1 MPNRFAA
8 RAAAILALSLLLHSG
23 GAAQDAASG
32 GEASGTT
39 GFDPA
44 AEQFLYRGATA
55 IEAPD
60 TYFPGAGP
68 AHEDPAT
75 RLARESYVRG
85 ALLAEKGNPVKAFE
99 RFREAATRDP
109 ENVWLRLRAI
119 DAAIMLSD
127 FGYAQEAASDI
138 LRFDPDNT
146 RVMFRLGQV
155 ALIRDR
161 VREAEEWFRRV
172 LEREPRQVDALAAMA
187 QIAFEHYRD
196 LEATKEYS
204 GRILKV
210 TNLHLQAMLWNAQ
223 ANALTGDVATAADLY
238 ERLLSYRPQLIMQV
252 EDMARQLMLRGRQE
266 DAMLLYRRA
275 IRMAPSAQNVR
286 FAWEEQLRRRGGD
299 AAVREGYLQL
309 LAEHE
314 NDLDVQELYAE
325 YLTRTGDLLALRAL
339 RESMLKAEPMYVPAL
354 IDLARLSLDAGDTA
368 RADEFVQR
376 TLAAGPDNSDV
387 YRQLAELYLR
397 RRKDLD
403 RAATLLERAVAL
415 NPRDA
420 RSLLLLGLIAEERK
434 DFLAAEARLRDALAA
449 APAQKEPLRALGDFF
464 LRRERLREATDVLEQ
479 VMAIDPEDREVRLR
493 LAQLFFEADNARG
506 LDRVE
511 AAVAAASPA
520 NDTFLAQYGILARQ
534 YGQFERARKALER
547 VVESI
552 PGYAQVR
559 FELAACYAHLNRR
572 DLADRL
578 VQQGRSLATDSV
590 SKAGY
595 LRGLIDYAEHVGDP
609 ALHVDAWRE
618 LSELE
623 PGEFSTQ
630 EGYTLALADAG
641 RTEEALR
648 QLEETKTRFAL
659 RNPEQVKL
667 LEAGT
672 LVRTGSPDR
681 ALAILDGML
690 KDMPDDTGILF
701 QKAFVANEAGRGE
714 LAESLYRKVL
724 EKLGEADEENSS
736 LVALSSNNLAYMLA
750 KRGEKLEEAL
760 ELAKEA
766 RRLNRRA
773 PYVMDTYGYI
783 LFRLGRLDEAQK
795 LLEEAAR
802 LTLSDA
808 EIHSNLG
815 DLYTAMGRLDAA
827 KASYERAKAIDPDLE
842 GLREKLAQ
850 VESGGKK
857 PQ

>member
-1 MPNRFAA
+1 MPHRIAA
-8 RAAAILALSLLLHSG
+8 RAAAIMALSLLLHG
-23 GAAQDAASG
+23 GATAQDAGSD
-32 GEASGTT
+32 GETSGTA
-39 GFDPA
+39 GPDPA

-55 IEAPD
+55 FEAPD
-60 TYFPGAGP
+60 TYFPGGEP

-99 RFREAATRDP
+99 MFREAATRDP

-127 FGYAQEAASDI
+127 FGYAQEAAADI

-161 VREAEEWFRRV
+161 VSEAEEWFRRV
-172 LEREPRQVDALAAMA
+172 LEREPRQVDALAAMT
-187 QIAFEHYRD
+187 QISFEHHRD
-196 LEATKEYS
+196 LEATKEFS

-238 ERLLSYRPQLIMQV
+238 ERLLGYRPQLIMQV

-275 IRMAPSAQNVR
+275 IKMAPSAQNVR
-286 FAWEEQLRRRGGD
+286 FAWEEQLNRRGGD
-299 AAVREGYLQL
+299 AAVREGYIQL

-314 NDLDVQELYAE
+314 NDLEVQELYAE

-339 RESMLKAEPMYVPAL
+339 RENMLKIEPLYVPAL

-368 RADEFVQR
+368 KADEYVQR

-387 YRQLAELYLR
+387 YRQLAELFLR
-397 RRKDLD
+397 RDDLD
-403 RAATLLERAVAL
+403 RASTLLERAVEL

-420 RSLLLLGLIAEERK
+420 RSLLLLGLVAEERK
-434 DFLAAEARLRDALAA
+434 DYFAAEAKLRDALAA

-464 LRRERLREATDVLEQ
+464 LRRERLREATEVLEQ
-479 VMAIDPEDREVRLR
+479 VMAIDPDDREVRLR
-493 LAQLFFEADNARG
+493 LAQLFFEADNTRG

-511 AAVAAASPA
+511 SGVAAANPA

-534 YGQFERARKALER
+534 YGQFERGRKALER

-572 DLADRL
+572 DLADRA
-578 VQQGRSLATDSV
+578 VQEGRALATDPV
-590 SKAGY
+590 AKAGY
-595 LRGLIDYAEHVGDP
+595 LRGLIDYAEHVGDT
-609 ALHVDAWRE
+609 AMHVEAWRE
-618 LSELE
+618 LAELE
-623 PGEFSTQ
+623 PGEFPSQ
-630 EGYTLALADAG
+630 QGYALALADAG
-641 RTEEALR
+641 RKEDALR
-648 QLEETKTRFAL
+648 QLEATKAKFAD
-659 RNPEQVKL
+659 RVPDEVKI

-681 ALAILDGML
+681 ALAILDAML
-690 KDMPDDTGILF
+690 EETPDDTGVLF
-701 QKAFVANEAGRGE
+701 QKAFVASEAGRQE
-714 LAESLYRKVL
+714 AAESLYRSVL
-724 EKLGEADEENSS
+724 ERLGEPDEDNSG
-736 LVALSSNNLAYMLA
+736 LVALSSNNLAYLLA

-760 ELAKEA
+760 ELAKVA

-795 LLEEAAR
+795 VLEEAA
-802 LTLSDA
+802 LLSLADA

-827 KASYERAKAIDPDLE
+827 KESYERAQAIDPDLE

-850 VESGGKK
+850 VESGRSK
-857 PQ
+857 PR